1 MSRVSDSCLLN
12 NFINNTIQDKTLFI
26 LRRGKGA
33 STYKEPAEN
42 AHILTL
48 SYS

>member
-12 NFINNTIQDKTLFI
+12 NFINNIIQDKILFK
-26 LRRGKGA
+26 LRLGKGA
-33 STYKEPAEN
+33 STFKGPAEN
-42 AHILTL
+42 AHIHTL